1 MDDTIDPLNVN
12 KIKDTVI
19 PVEIGSMS
27 IKIILIK

>member
-12 KIKDTVI
+12 KIKDNVI

-27 IKIILIK
+27 IKIILIM